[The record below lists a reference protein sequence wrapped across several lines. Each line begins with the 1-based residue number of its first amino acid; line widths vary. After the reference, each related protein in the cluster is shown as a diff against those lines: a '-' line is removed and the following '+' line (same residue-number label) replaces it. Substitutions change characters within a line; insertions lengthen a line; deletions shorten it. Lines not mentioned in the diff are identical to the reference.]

1 MAAQRMENGVS
12 GRNHARGHG
21 LHDHL
26 IFTAEAR
33 RLQAEAMANG
43 VHWLGAKV
51 RRLVVRLMQRGRRTA
66 SRAANRNRAPIT
78 LGRASVGAALRPYLL
93 RLQRLL
99 RRSVLEPYARW
110 RQRRIAVAR
119 LEALDDHLLAD
130 IGLTRGQV
138 TAAVDD
144 MIARPATTVTRPA
157 GRGPAAEI
165 RHEPALA
172 A

>member
-1 MAAQRMENGVS
+1 MAVQRMENGMI
-12 GRNHARGHG
+12 GCNRARGHG

-26 IFTAEAR
+26 IYTAEAR
-33 RLQAEAMANG
+33 RLHAEVIANG
-43 VHWLGAKV
+43 VHWLWTKV
-51 RRLVVRLMQRGRRTA
+51 RRLVARLMKREPRTA
-66 SRAANRNRAPIT
+66 APAANRNRAPIT
-78 LGRASVGAALRPYLL
+78 LGRASIGAAFRPDLL

-110 RQRRIAVAR
+110 RQRRIAVAQ

-130 IGLTRGQV
+130 IGLTRGQI

-144 MIARPATTVTRPA
+144 MIPRPATTVTRPV

-165 RHEPALA
+165 RHELALA